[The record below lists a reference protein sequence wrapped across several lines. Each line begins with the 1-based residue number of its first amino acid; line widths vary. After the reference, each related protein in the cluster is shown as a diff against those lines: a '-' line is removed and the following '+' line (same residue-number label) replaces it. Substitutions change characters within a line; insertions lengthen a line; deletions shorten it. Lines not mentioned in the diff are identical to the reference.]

1 MRAPRPP
8 GPPPASCAR
17 PLDSTHAPRAPPPD
31 APSERPAPQMPPRP
45 ATTRPRRA
53 DRRRRTRVDWAL
65 LAVGCTP
72 GRRRASSE
80 GGSWR
85 RPRCSWWPASPRP
98 THGRRGAPHNATGL
112 SLLVQVQPRG
122 DWEILEEMAPRQRL
136 LPLLFL
142 NTAATALA
150 ALPTPTLRQQAD
162 AITSS
167 SRPSPPPAPTPGGG
181 WPLPPYPRSTFIT
194 NCSILEETMLATG
207 VGGDTWPST
216 WSQSGQTFAMGCDNN
231 DAGTQPTQD
240 PL

>member
-1 MRAPRPP
+1 VA
-8 GPPPASCAR
+8 
-17 PLDSTHAPRAPPPD
+17 H
-31 APSERPAPQMPPRP
+31 
-45 ATTRPRRA
+45 
-53 DRRRRTRVDWAL
+53 WAL